1 MHSYVLTALH
11 VQFPVSLTVG
21 IPTMQKER
29 KSSQAI
35 HSMDRG
41 QYCTSLSCVSYH
53 LHGLFCPFVLCML
66 LARYCLMYSLQDTV
80 LPVGL
85 IAPRATWDIALHTP
99 YFSPISAS
107 ISRAS
112 YDSCDAAI
120 CL

>member
-1 MHSYVLTALH
+1 MHSYVLTAPH
-11 VQFPVSLTVG
+11 VRLPVLLTVG
-21 IPTMQKER
+21 IPTKQKEL

-66 LARYCLMYSLQDTV
+66 LARYWLMYSLEDIV

-85 IAPRATWDIALHTP
+85 IAPRATWGIALHT
-99 YFSPISAS
+99 YISM
-107 ISRAS
+107 SRAS
-112 YDSCDAAI
+112 YDSCDAAV